1 MTSESGV
8 SADAMELTSYL
19 SSEPPYFSGAL
30 FLDRGGLSLRKDRV
44 AKLFAG
50 VEVDEVAVRDEDIL
64 VDF

>member
-1 MTSESGV
+1 
-8 SADAMELTSYL
+8 MELTSYL

-50 VEVDEVAVRDEDIL
+50 VEVDEVAVRDEGIL